1 MIKKLKVI
9 SVLTLIFF
17 NFVNL
22 FANTD
27 VKIVAKINNEIIT
40 SIDLSK
46 EIEYLKL
53 LNADLEKL
61 SENQIKIIAKNSLIN
76 QKIKNKEIK
85 KFLNTNNDSPV
96 IENFFKDLYLG
107 LNYKNQNE
115 FEKSLEQKKTYS
127 VSEVKKK
134 IANEIFWNDLILIK
148 FNNQIKVDNEKIT
161 EQVERNIKKTES
173 KEYFLSEIV
182 FKKDNNKSII
192 ETKQSII
199 ESINN
204 VGFENTANIFSISDS
219 SKFGG
224 KIGWVN
230 ENNLNNI
237 IIEKIRV
244 LKNNEISEII
254 QIGNNFLILK
264 KTEERIKETS
274 FDSKQLFE
282 KYFEIERKKQLDR
295 MSKIFFNKV
304 KIDYTIN
311 EL

>member
-9 SVLTLIFF
+9 SVFTLIFF

-76 QKIKNKEIK
+76 QKIKNNEIK

-96 IENFFKDLYLG
+96 IENFFKDLYLR

-148 FNNQIKVDNEKIT
+148 FNNQIKVDNEKII

-204 VGFENTANIFSISDS
+204 VGFENTANIFSISDT

-274 FDSKQLFE
+274 FDSKQLFK

>member
-76 QKIKNKEIK
+76 QKIKNNEIK

-96 IENFFKDLYLG
+96 IENFFKDLYLR

-161 EQVERNIKKTES
+161 KQVERNIKKTES

>member
-9 SVLTLIFF
+9 SVFTLIFF

-76 QKIKNKEIK
+76 QKIKNNEIK

-96 IENFFKDLYLG
+96 IENFFKDLYLR

-204 VGFENTANIFSISDS
+204 VGFENTANIFSISDT

>member
-9 SVLTLIFF
+9 SVFTLIFF

-76 QKIKNKEIK
+76 QKIKNNEIK

-96 IENFFKDLYLG
+96 IENFFKDLYLR

>member
-76 QKIKNKEIK
+76 QKIKNNEIK

-115 FEKSLEQKKTYS
+115 FEKSLEQKK
-127 VSEVKKK
+127 
-134 IANEIFWNDLILIK
+134 
-148 FNNQIKVDNEKIT
+148 
-161 EQVERNIKKTES
+161 
-173 KEYFLSEIV
+173 
-182 FKKDNNKSII
+182 
-192 ETKQSII
+192 
-199 ESINN
+199 
-204 VGFENTANIFSISDS
+204 NIFRFRS
-219 SKFGG
+219 
-224 KIGWVN
+224 
-230 ENNLNNI
+230 
-237 IIEKIRV
+237 
-244 LKNNEISEII
+244 
-254 QIGNNFLILK
+254 
-264 KTEERIKETS
+264 
-274 FDSKQLFE
+274 
-282 KYFEIERKKQLDR
+282 
-295 MSKIFFNKV
+295 
-304 KIDYTIN
+304 
-311 EL
+311 

>member
-9 SVLTLIFF
+9 SVFTLIFF

-76 QKIKNKEIK
+76 QKIKNNEIK

-96 IENFFKDLYLG
+96 IENFFKDLYLR

-204 VGFENTANIFSISDS
+204 VGFENTANIFSISDT

-274 FDSKQLFE
+274 FDSKQLFK

>member
-1 MIKKLKVI
+1 MY
-9 SVLTLIFF
+9 THFD
-17 NFVNL
+17 NG
-22 FANTD
+22 
-27 VKIVAKINNEIIT
+27 
-40 SIDLSK
+40 
-46 EIEYLKL
+46 
-53 LNADLEKL
+53 
-61 SENQIKIIAKNSLIN
+61 NQILLHKPIIKTAIVG
-76 QKIKNKEIK
+76 Q
-85 KFLNTNNDSPV
+85 
-96 IENFFKDLYLG
+96 
-107 LNYKNQNE
+107 
-115 FEKSLEQKKTYS
+115 EKSLAQKKTYS

>member
-9 SVLTLIFF
+9 SVFTLIFF

-76 QKIKNKEIK
+76 QKIKNNEIK

-96 IENFFKDLYLG
+96 IENFFKDLYLR

-148 FNNQIKVDNEKIT
+148 FNNQIKVDNEKII

-182 FKKDNNKSII
+182 FQKDNNKSII

-204 VGFENTANIFSISDS
+204 VGFENTANIFSISDT

>member
-9 SVLTLIFF
+9 SVFTLIFF

-76 QKIKNKEIK
+76 QKIKNNEIK

-96 IENFFKDLYLG
+96 IENFFKDLYLR

-148 FNNQIKVDNEKIT
+148 FNNQIKVDNEKII

-274 FDSKQLFE
+274 FDSKQLFK

>member
-9 SVLTLIFF
+9 SVFTLIFF

-76 QKIKNKEIK
+76 QKIKNNEIK

-96 IENFFKDLYLG
+96 IENFFKDLYLR

-148 FNNQIKVDNEKIT
+148 FNNQIKVDNEKII

-182 FKKDNNKSII
+182 FQKDNNKSII

-204 VGFENTANIFSISDS
+204 VGFENTANIFSISDT

-274 FDSKQLFE
+274 FDSKQLFK

>member
-76 QKIKNKEIK
+76 QKIKNNEIK

-96 IENFFKDLYLG
+96 IENFFKDLYLR

>member
-9 SVLTLIFF
+9 SVFTLIFF

-76 QKIKNKEIK
+76 QKIKNNEIK

-96 IENFFKDLYLG
+96 IENFFKDLYLR

-115 FEKSLEQKKTYS
+115 FEQSLKQKKTYTIT
-127 VSEVKKK
+127 EVKKK

-148 FNNQIKVDNEKIT
+148 FADQIKVDTQKIT
-161 EQVERNIKKTES
+161 KKVESDIKKTKN
-173 KEYFLSEIV
+173 KEYLLSEIV
-182 FKKDNNKSII
+182 FKKDNNKSIV
-192 ETKQSII
+192 ETKQTIL

-204 VGFENTANIFSISDS
+204 VGFENTANIYSISDT

-230 ENNLNNI
+230 ENRLNKI
-237 IIEKIRV
+237 IIGKIRN
-244 LKNNEISEII
+244 LQINEISEII

-274 FDSKQLFE
+274 FDSKQLFK

>member
-76 QKIKNKEIK
+76 QKIKNNEIK

-161 EQVERNIKKTES
+161 KQVERNIKKTES

>member
-76 QKIKNKEIK
+76 QKIKNNEIK

>member
-76 QKIKNKEIK
+76 QKIKNNEIK

-115 FEKSLEQKKTYS
+115 FEKSLAQKKTYS

>member
-9 SVLTLIFF
+9 SVFTLIFF

-76 QKIKNKEIK
+76 QKIKNNEIK